1 MKNTNKAL
9 PIGVGLAYKIQ
20 GTPNSPVLILSNSLG
35 SEMMMWDKLIPYL
48 LPYFRVLQYDARGH
62 GGSKNNINSEG
73 YSIAL
78 LGNDVINLMNE
89 LNIETAYF
97 CGLSMGGLIGQWL
110 GINHPNRFKKIV
122 LSNTGAK
129 IGNDERWNGR
139 IETIAK
145 HGMKAIVDDTM
156 ERWFTV
162 DFRKQNPERVAKTH
176 AMFLRSDVQ
185 GYSNC
190 CCAIRDADFR
200 EKLDILS
207 VETLVIT
214 GDEDPVTNIEQAEF
228 LVNRI
233 PNATLKVLHA
243 RHLAATEL
251 PKEYAEVLIS
261 FFISPSGGKGAT
273 FDRGMHVRRTVL
285 GDAHVDHANTKIN
298 DFNVDFQS
306 FITNYAWGEIWT
318 RPNLSKHNR
327 SLITMAMLIALN
339 RPAELKI
346 HFKAAFNNGVTV
358 DEIKEVIMQSALYC
372 GLPAANEAIHA
383 AEEVIKELGINF

>member
-1 MKNTNKAL
+1 MN
-9 PIGVGLAYKIQ
+9 YKLT
-20 GTPNSPVLILSNSLG
+20 GTPNSPVLIFSNSLG
-35 SEMMMWDKLIPYL
+35 SEMMMWDELIPYL
-48 LPYFRVLQYDARGH
+48 LPYFRVLQYDTRGH
-62 GGSKNNINSEG
+62 GGSKNNISSEG
-73 YSIAL
+73 YTIEL
-78 LGNDVINLMNE
+78 LGNDIIKLMDE
-89 LNIETAYF
+89 LNIESAYY
-97 CGLSMGGLIGQWL
+97 CGLSMGGLIGQYL

-139 IETIAK
+139 IETISK
-145 HGMKAIVDDTM
+145 NGMQAIVDDTM
-156 ERWFTV
+156 ERWFTE
-162 DFRKQNPERVAKTH
+162 DFRKQNPQRVAETH

-200 EKLDILS
+200 NQLQNLS

-214 GDEDPVTNIEQAEF
+214 GDEDPVTNVEQAEF
-228 LVNRI
+228 LVANI
-233 PNATLKVLHA
+233 PNAALKVLHA

-251 PKEYAEVLIS
+251 PKEYAEVLID
-261 FFISPSGGKGAT
+261 FFVDKELPFPTGERVGDRG
-273 FDRGMHVRRTVL
+273 FRGMHVRRTVL
-285 GDAHVDHANTKIN
+285 GNAHVDRANSKIN
-298 DFNVDFQS
+298 EFNADFQS

-339 RPAELKI
+339 RQTEFKM
-346 HFKAAFNNGVTV
+346 HVKAAFNNGVTV

-372 GLPAANEAIHA
+372 GLPAANEAIHS
-383 AEEVIKELGINF
+383 AEEVIRELEINI

>member
-1 MKNTNKAL
+1 MN
-9 PIGVGLAYKIQ
+9 YKIH

-35 SEMMMWDKLIPYL
+35 SEMMMWDELIPYL
-48 LPYFRVLQYDARGH
+48 LPYFRVLQYDTRGH
-62 GGSKNNINSEG
+62 GGSKSNITNEA
-73 YSIAL
+73 YSMAL
-78 LGNDVINLMNE
+78 LGNDVINLMNK

-145 HGMKAIVDDTM
+145 HGMQAIVDDTM
-156 ERWFTV
+156 ERWFTE
-162 DFRKQNPERVAKTH
+162 DFRQKNATRVAETH

-200 EKLDILS
+200 EKLDKLS

-214 GDEDPVTNIEQAEF
+214 GDEDPVTNVEQAEF
-228 LVNRI
+228 LVKNI

-243 RHLAATEL
+243 RHLSATEL
-251 PKEYAEVLIS
+251 PKEYAEVLVS
-261 FFISPSGGKGAT
+261 FYIAPPSGAGGAA
-273 FDRGMHVRRTVL
+273 RGMHVRRSVL
-285 GDAHVDHANTKIN
+285 GDAHVDRANTKIN
-298 DFNVDFQS
+298 DFNADFQS

-339 RPAELKI
+339 RPAELKM

-358 DEIKEVIMQSALYC
+358 EEIKEVILQSALYC
-372 GLPAANEAIHA
+372 GLPAANDAFHL
-383 AEEVIKELGINF
+383 AEDVINELKKQELL